1 MKIVAL
7 TGAGISQP
15 SGLATFRDA
24 GGLWE
29 GHRFEDVASPEGWR
43 RMPQRVLDFYNAR
56 RAQLGT
62 VQPNAAHLALA
73 SWQETHNVVIVT
85 QNVDD
90 LHERAGSRNV
100 MHLHGRLT
108 EVRSTKDETWVKDI
122 GYSPINLGDRCPL
135 GGQLRPNIV
144 WFGEQVPN
152 IPFAEKEVASADV
165 VLVVGTSLQVYPAA
179 GLTEFAR
186 ADALRFLVDPKPQQ
200 VPKGFRTVTASA
212 EIGVPSLAS
221 LFS

>member
-29 GHRFEDVASPEGWR
+29 GHRFEEVASPEGWR
-43 RMPQRVLDFYNAR
+43 KRPQRVLDFYNAR
-56 RAQLGT
+56 RVQLGT
-62 VQPNAAHLALA
+62 VRPNAAHLALA
-73 SWQETHNVVIVT
+73 AWQEDHEVVIVT

-122 GYSPINLGDRCPL
+122 GYTPINLGDRCPI
-135 GGQLRPNIV
+135 GGQLRPHIV

-152 IPFAEKEVASADV
+152 MPFAEKEVASADV
-165 VLVVGTSLQVYPAA
+165 VLVIGTSLQVYPAA

-186 ADALRFLVDPKPQQ
+186 ADALRILVDPKPER
-200 VPKGFRTVTASA
+200 VPEGFRTVTASA